1 MILLI
6 VDTQNLIMNNNLYEF
21 ETFVYRIK
29 TLIKEARNNNIE
41 VIYVRHDDGVG
52 QKLTKG
58 ALGYEI
64 YEEFQ
69 PMPNERVFDKK
80 LCLYDRELCKIRC
93 HFFSAISMVVVGK
106 AKSHPSLCT
115 ASIICRFSRF
125 LACKKSARRVVVT
138 YIRQRRS
145 ML

>member
-1 MILLI
+1 MGLCSWICCYCI
-6 VDTQNLIMNNNLYEF
+6 IGEF
-21 ETFVYRIK
+21 NSIAIRKKITSS
-29 TLIKEARNNNIE
+29 L
-41 VIYVRHDDGVG
+41 
-52 QKLTKG
+52 QSTKPPLHKG
-58 ALGYEI
+58 
-64 YEEFQ
+64 
-69 PMPNERVFDKK
+69 R
-80 LCLYDRELCKIRC
+80 LCLYDRELRKIRC

-138 YIRQRRS
+138 YIRQRKS